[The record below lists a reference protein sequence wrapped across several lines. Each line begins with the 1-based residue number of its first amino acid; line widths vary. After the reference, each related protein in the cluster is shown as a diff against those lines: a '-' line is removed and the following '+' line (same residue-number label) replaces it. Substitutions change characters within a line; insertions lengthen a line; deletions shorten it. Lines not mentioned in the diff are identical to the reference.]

1 MITQQWGTYSLPW
14 RGKKEKPDVSHIVTV
29 ILKIVTSIGGAT
41 YISYH
46 DKYGWFTFIVIESV
60 LHFSLGFMGYAPEM
74 YELIWHHKVE
84 NTDDDQL
91 YYTNLYLDQDVRV
104 SHISNI
110 KRITKQSIYV

>member
-1 MITQQWGTYSLPW
+1 
-14 RGKKEKPDVSHIVTV
+14 
-29 ILKIVTSIGGAT
+29 
-41 YISYH
+41 
-46 DKYGWFTFIVIESV
+46 
-60 LHFSLGFMGYAPEM
+60 MGYAPEM